1 MYSLCFPS
9 PTSTSE
15 QITVTKEVSEITGI
29 SQLKVI
35 STSGN
40 QFPSKETGGGART
53 NLQTHTYTVFAS
65 LLAGSVQGEFI
76 QVLLCLVCRVG
87 LMEIVQDFE
96 D

>member
-87 LMEIVQDFE
+87 LMEIVQE
-96 D
+96 RL